1 MARKLCVVHKQQ
13 SVNTS
18 GRSIIFIGKTQFLF
32 LYICSRSLSAQ
43 QVILYWGDFLVTRC
57 YCYKTISIIAYRMI
71 HNKSLCFATSDLKV
85 VFGLLV
91 RHTVKAAVCTREY
104 VMLCA
109 IWYHLYNLE
118 NVKNPRGRMLLL
130 VKLVANIFATTVK
143 ENGVCEVKIMNTCYT
158 VF

>member
-1 MARKLCVVHKQQ
+1 
-13 SVNTS
+13 
-18 GRSIIFIGKTQFLF
+18 
-32 LYICSRSLSAQ
+32 
-43 QVILYWGDFLVTRC
+43 
-57 YCYKTISIIAYRMI
+57 MI

-85 VFGLLV
+85 VFFFFF

-143 ENGVCEVKIMNTCYT
+143 ENGLCEVKIMNTCYT